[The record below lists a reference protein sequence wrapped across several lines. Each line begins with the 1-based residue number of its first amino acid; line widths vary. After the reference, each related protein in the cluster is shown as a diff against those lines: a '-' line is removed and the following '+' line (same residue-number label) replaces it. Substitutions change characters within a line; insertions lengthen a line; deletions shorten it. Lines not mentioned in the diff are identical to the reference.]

1 MPGVE
6 GARRDQ
12 GFARRQA
19 RLTAGSD
26 SGEFAP
32 PEPLQSLRVEPIAAI
47 EGPWNSSSRNSAI
60 ATYTS
65 FPVVAARLLLATIF
79 GAAIGFERE
88 WRNRPAGLR
97 THILVCVAAATFA
110 ILTIEIIHAPMFTTD
125 ALGDAV
131 KVDPIRI
138 VEAVTAG
145 VAFLAAGVVIFTRG
159 QVHGLTTGAGM
170 WLAGAIGVACGLG
183 PLADR
188 AVRHAAGAGGAGA
201 ALCLREQDGHEPG
214 RGFRRGAKRTKR
226 ANAPPRPR
234 ATSRRRPSLRDS

>member
-1 MPGVE
+1 MEQLVE
-6 GARRDQ
+6 
-12 GFARRQA
+12 
-19 RLTAGSD
+19 
-26 SGEFAP
+26 EF
-32 PEPLQSLRVEPIAAI
+32 
-47 EGPWNSSSRNSAI
+47 GH
-60 ATYTS
+60 ATFTP
-65 FPVVAARLLLATIF
+65 FPVIAARLLLAAIF

-97 THILVCVAAATFA
+97 THVLVCVAAATFA
-110 ILTIEIIHAPMFTTD
+110 ILTIEIIHAPMFTAD

-183 PLADR
+183 LWQIALFSTVLALLVLVLLYAFESKMDMNQ
-188 AVRHAAGAGGAGA
+188 GDDFTED
-201 ALCLREQDGHEPG
+201 EQDE
-214 RGFRRGAKRTKR
+214 
-226 ANAPPRPR
+226 
-234 ATSRRRPSLRDS
+234 TSRRATKAKGDKPEEAEPAR